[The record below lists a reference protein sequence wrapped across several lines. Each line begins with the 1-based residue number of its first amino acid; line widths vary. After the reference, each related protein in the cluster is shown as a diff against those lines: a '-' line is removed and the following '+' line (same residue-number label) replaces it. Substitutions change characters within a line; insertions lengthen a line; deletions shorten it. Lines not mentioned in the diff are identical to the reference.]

1 MKLTW
6 PAYIILAIIAVAS
19 FKVASS
25 LPTEHIL
32 KEIANLPGLVALV
45 GVLYALISDHAAYEK
60 QIALQRDQQG
70 FVLGVTSHMAS
81 VVFDKHVEFCER
93 YITCMQKGRS
103 DMFVSGPT
111 EDAIGVAS
119 KLSDIRL
126 GYRAWLPADIQEKVL
141 PFEEGLMKI
150 GGSSI
155 ILKDLP
161 VGDDRTRVVKEIYDK
176 FDEIL
181 DLRTRGNATGGQIA
195 AGKIMDHL
203 QDVLGIKQLFRL
215 MIALVDEA
223 IRTLEKRICTLCSQS
238 EQVLVGS

>member
-6 PAYIILAIIAVAS
+6 PAYIVLAIVAVAS
-19 FKVASS
+19 FRVASS

-32 KEIANLPGLVALV
+32 KEIANLPGIGALI
-45 GVLYALISDHAAYEK
+45 GVLYTLIRDHADYEK
-60 QIALQRDQQG
+60 TLVLQRDQQG

-81 VVFDKHVEFCER
+81 VAFDKHVEFCEQ
-93 YITCMQKGRS
+93 YIACMQKGLS
-103 DMFVSGPT
+103 DMFVSGPRA
-111 EDAIGVAS
+111 DAIGIAS

-126 GYRAWLPADIQEKVL
+126 SYRTWLPADIQGKVL
-141 PFEEGLMKI
+141 PFEDGLRKI

-181 DLRTRGNATGGQIA
+181 DLRARGNTTGGQVA

-215 MIALVDEA
+215 RIALVDEA
-223 IRTLEKRICTLCSQS
+223 IRTLEKRS
-238 EQVLVGS
+238 